1 MNWLVGAAVAVIVV
15 IFVAYNSLFVVNQT
29 EQALVVQL
37 GNPVR
42 EIKTPGLS
50 YKVPLMQQVFFFD
63 KRILELEG
71 ESGEVI
77 TADRKNI
84 IVDAFLM
91 FRISDVLRF
100 YQAVKEE
107 RIARLRLAPILNSS
121 LRRVLGE
128 QQFEALLS
136 GERSKVMH
144 QIRDEVAREAKELG
158 IEIVDVRIRRSDL
171 PTENQTAVFDRMR
184 TERQRLAAGFRA
196 TGDQQAQEIK
206 SEADREATRVRSEA
220 TKQSD
225 IIRGQGDAER
235 NRILGDA
242 YGRDPEFFEF
252 YRSLKAYEE
261 SLSGQNTTMVI
272 TPDTP
277 FFKYFQRGQAAGG
290 ARP

>member
-1 MNWLVGAAVAVIVV
+1 MNWLVGAAVALIVV

>member
-1 MNWLVGAAVAVIVV
+1 MNWLGGVAIVV
-15 IFVAYNSLFVVNQT
+15 IVIILVAYNSLFVVNQT

-42 EIKTPGLS
+42 EIKTPGLA
-50 YKVPLMQQVFFFD
+50 YKVPFLQNVIFFD

-84 IVDAFLM
+84 VVDAFLM
-91 FRISDVLRF
+91 FRISDALRF

-121 LRRVLGE
+121 LRRVLGGQE
-128 QQFEALLS
+128 FDALLS
-136 GERSKVMH
+136 GERSDVMH

-158 IEIVDVRIRRSDL
+158 IAIVDVRIRRSDL
-171 PTENQTAVFDRMR
+171 PTENQNAVFERMR

-196 TGDQQAQEIK
+196 TGDQQAQVIK
-206 SEADREATRVRSEA
+206 SEADREATRLRSEA
-220 TKQSD
+220 QKEAD

-242 YGRDPEFFEF
+242 YGRDPEFFQF

-261 SLSGQNTTMVI
+261 SMSGQNTTMVI
-272 TPDTP
+272 TPDSS
-277 FFKYFQRGQAAGG
+277 FFKYFQRGQGAGG
-290 ARP
+290 ARQ

>member
-1 MNWLVGAAVAVIVV
+1 MNWLGGVAIIVLVI
-15 IFVAYNSLFVVNQT
+15 IFIGYNSLFVVNQT

-42 EIKTPGLS
+42 VIKTPGLS
-50 YKVPLMQQVFFFD
+50 AKIPFFQQVTFFD

-84 IVDAFLM
+84 IVDAFVR

-107 RIARLRLAPILNSS
+107 RVAKLRLAPILNSS

-136 GERSKVMH
+136 GERSQVMH
-144 QIRDEVAREAKELG
+144 QIRDGVAGEAKELG

-171 PTENQTAVFDRMR
+171 PTDNQNAVFERMR

-206 SEADREATRVRSEA
+206 SAADRAATKVRSEA
-220 TKQSD
+220 TRQSE
-225 IIRGQGDAER
+225 IIRGEGDAEK
-235 NRILGDA
+235 NRILGEA
-242 YGRDPEFFEF
+242 YGKDPEFFIF
-252 YRSLKAYEE
+252 YRSLQAYEQ
-261 SLSGQNTTMVI
+261 SLSGSNTTMVI
-272 TPDTP
+272 SPNSP
-277 FFKYFQRGQAAGG
+277 FFRYFEHGHTGG
-290 ARP
+290 K

>member
-1 MNWLVGAAVAVIVV
+1 MNWLGGVAIAVLT
-15 IFVAYNSLFVVNQT
+15 VAFLGYNSLFVVNQT

-42 EIKTPGLS
+42 VIKTPGLS
-50 YKVPLMQQVFFFD
+50 AKIPFFQQVTFFD

-84 IVDAFLM
+84 IVDAFLL

-136 GERSKVMH
+136 GERSQVMH
-144 QIRDEVAREAKELG
+144 QIRDEVAAEAKELG

-171 PTENQTAVFDRMR
+171 PTDNQNAVFERMR

-196 TGDQQAQEIK
+196 QGDQQAQEIK
-206 SEADREATRVRSEA
+206 SAADREATRVRSEA

-225 IIRGQGDAER
+225 IIHGQGDAER
-235 NRILGDA
+235 NRILGEA
-242 YGRDPEFFEF
+242 YGKDPEVFAF
-252 YRSLKAYEE
+252 YRSLRAYED
-261 SLSGQNTTMVI
+261 SMSGQNTTMVI
-272 TPDTP
+272 SPDSP
-277 FFKYFQRGQAAGG
+277 FFRYFQHGQSGG
-290 ARP
+290 K

>member
-1 MNWLVGAAVAVIVV
+1 MNWLGGVAIAVLT
-15 IFVAYNSLFVVNQT
+15 VAFLGYNSLFVVNQT

-42 EIKTPGLS
+42 VIKTPGLS
-50 YKVPLMQQVFFFD
+50 AKIPFFQQVTFFD

-84 IVDAFLM
+84 IVDAFLL

-136 GERSKVMH
+136 GERSQVMH
-144 QIRDEVAREAKELG
+144 QIRDEVAAEAKELG

-171 PTENQTAVFDRMR
+171 PTDNQNAVFERMR

-196 TGDQQAQEIK
+196 QGDQQAQEIK
-206 SEADREATRVRSEA
+206 SAADREATRVRSEA

-225 IIRGQGDAER
+225 IIHGQGDAER
-235 NRILGDA
+235 NRILGEA
-242 YGRDPEFFEF
+242 YGKDPEFFAF
-252 YRSLKAYEE
+252 YRSLRAYED
-261 SLSGQNTTMVI
+261 SMSGQNTTMVI
-272 TPDTP
+272 SPDSP
-277 FFKYFQRGQAAGG
+277 FFRYFQHGQSGG
-290 ARP
+290 K